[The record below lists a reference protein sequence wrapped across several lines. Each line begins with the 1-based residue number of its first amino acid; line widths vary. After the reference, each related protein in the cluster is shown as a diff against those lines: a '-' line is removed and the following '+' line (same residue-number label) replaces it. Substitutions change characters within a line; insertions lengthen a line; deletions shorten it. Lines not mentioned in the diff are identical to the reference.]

1 MLNLMFLYHSL
12 NLKCIQI
19 DMYIL
24 IQQYKNKITIVH
36 TWALDCEGL
45 LKQVGSKEFPV
56 AARALLEAAGYYC

>member
-1 MLNLMFLYHSL
+1 
-12 NLKCIQI
+12 
-19 DMYIL
+19 MYIL